1 MKTVAVLGLGYVGF
15 PLAELLVKT
24 KKYRVI
30 GLDIS
35 PKKIKQAK
43 SSLKSKFFTTTQDF
57 SKIKQADISV
67 VCVPTPVY
75 KNFMPNYE
83 PVKNACLSIVKN
95 LKPGQLIII
104 ESTINPGT
112 CEEVVLP
119 ILERYGAVACKDFLL
134 AHCPERIDPG
144 NKKWTLINIPRNVG
158 GIDEQSASE
167 AAKFYCSFLKS
178 DVKVL
183 NSIKAA
189 EATKIVENTF
199 RDINIAYVNEL
210 AMSFDKLG
218 IDILEVIEGAKTKPF
233 AFMPHYP
240 GAGVGGHCFEKTQ
253 IVFIKTKKG
262 IETFTFEE
270 LFRRIESMSKIEK
283 ENLEILSFD
292 LRTQKSCFKKLLLVT
307 RRPCDTVLRLRTKYG
322 FEIKVTDQHPVII
335 YRNGAMHVCLAKDI
349 QLNDTFVINKTIPSF
364 NSKYDINTIESIKN
378 TSLAQKVRVGLKK
391 SSWKNLANRLSP
403 LLANNERTTDTYYR
417 YNFLPLPVYLQ
428 AKERNLVSV
437 GEKQLILKTGRGPS
451 CHSLPAIIKTD
462 KNLCRLIGYYLSE
475 GCLTKDK
482 SSRVR
487 FSFHSKE
494 YEYLNDVKNIL
505 KSFSVPFSEY
515 HSKQDRTSCIKVS
528 SDIFGNIIQNI
539 LGCGTNCYS
548 MNIPAQLLALP
559 ATSRKEIIKGMLQ
572 RFYKKNGTDYFHK
585 NNSVSVNYFSS
596 SKKLFQQMI
605 ALLLD
610 QNIFPRIQKREG
622 LLRISSNN
630 DIEKMRDYFDGEK
643 QKKKIINHDNLLRH
657 KTFFLAPV
665 TSTETLSTD
674 TVYSA
679 EVEDTH
685 TIVTSYGIVAH
696 NCIPVDPYYLIE
708 RALHSGFEHRFLEM
722 ARKVNNGMP
731 AYTVSLLE
739 NEAEKLNLPLKK
751 MTIGLLGLAY
761 KKDIVDVRESPAL
774 QILKILKSKRFKIE
788 IFDPFLTAKSTVK
801 DLKTF
806 LKKCDVVILAT
817 NHSVFEKNLV
827 NMLKNSMV
835 APPKRGA
842 NSLAE
847 SRLAGLGLKVKIFI
861 DGRNC
866 IPKDKIQALGIAY
879 KGIGH

>member
-15 PLAELLVKT
+15 PLAELLVKS

-35 PKKIKQAK
+35 PEKIAWAN
-43 SSLKSKFFTTTQDF
+43 STLKSNLFTATQDF
-57 SKIKQADISV
+57 AQIKQADISV
-67 VCVPTPVY
+67 VCVPTPVF
-75 KNFMPNYE
+75 KNYMPDYG
-83 PVKNACLSIVKN
+83 PVKNACLSIIKN

-119 ILERYGAVACKDFLL
+119 ILERFGAVAGKDFLL

-158 GIDEQSASE
+158 GIDERSASE
-167 AAKFYCSFLKS
+167 AATFYRSFLKS
-178 DVKVL
+178 EVKVL

-253 IVFIKTKKG
+253 IVFLKTKNG
-262 IETFTFEE
+262 IETLTFEE
-270 LFRRIESMSKIEK
+270 LFKHIENAPKTDK
-283 ENLEILSFD
+283 ENMEILSFD
-292 LRTQKSCFKKLLLVT
+292 LKTQKSCFKKLLLVT
-307 RRPCDTVLRLRTKYG
+307 KRSCDTITRLRTKYG
-322 FEIKVTDQHPVII
+322 FEIKVTDKHPIVV
-335 YRNGAMHVCLAKDI
+335 YRNGVMAVCLAKDI
-349 QLNDTFVINKTIPSF
+349 QLNDTLVINKTIPSF
-364 NSKYDINTIESIKN
+364 SSKYDINTIESIKN
-378 TSLAQKVRVGLKK
+378 TPLSQKVRVGLKK
-391 SSWKNLANRLSP
+391 SSWKNWANSLSP
-403 LLANNERTTDTYYR
+403 LFNDTKRAVDTYYR
-417 YNFLPLPVYLQ
+417 YNFLPLPIYLQ
-428 AKERNLVSV
+428 AKERHLVSV
-437 GEKQLILKTGRGPS
+437 SEKQLVLKTGRGPS
-451 CHSLPAIIKTD
+451 YHSMPATIKTD

-505 KSFSVPFSEY
+505 KSFNIPFSEY
-515 HSKQDRTSCIKVS
+515 HSKQHRASYIKVS

-559 ATSRKEIIKGMLQ
+559 ATSRKEIIKGMLRGDGGVEVTEGK
-572 RFYKKNGTDYFHK
+572 RFYKKNGTDYFHE
-585 NNSVSVNYFSS
+585 NNSAGVNYFSS

-622 LLRISSNN
+622 LLRISANN

-643 QKKKIINHDNLLRH
+643 QNLLIRSLNNKKKIINHDTLLRH

-665 TSTETLSTD
+665 TSIETLPTD

-731 AYTVSLLE
+731 AYTVGLLE
-739 NEAEKLNLPLKK
+739 NEAEKLKLSLKK

-761 KKDIVDVRESPAL
+761 KKDIADIRESPSL
-774 QILKILKSKRFKIE
+774 QILKTLKSKRLKIE
-788 IFDPFLTAKSTVK
+788 IFDPFLPAKSTVK

-806 LKKCDVVILAT
+806 VKKCSAVILAT
-817 NHSVFEKNLV
+817 NHSVFEQNLV
-827 NMLKNSMV
+827 NMLKNS
-835 APPKRGA
+835 
-842 NSLAE
+842 N
-847 SRLAGLGLKVKIFI
+847 VKIFI

-866 IPKDKIQALGIAY
+866 IPKDKVTALGIAY

>member
-1 MKTVAVLGLGYVGF
+1 MKTVAILGLGYVGF
-15 PLAELLVKT
+15 PLVELLIKT
-24 KKYRVI
+24 KRYRVI

-35 PKKIKQAK
+35 PQKIIQAK
-43 SSLKSKFFTTTQDF
+43 SALKSKFFTATADF
-57 SKIKQADISV
+57 SLIKQADVSV

-75 KNFMPNYE
+75 KNFLPDYG
-83 PVKNACLSIVKN
+83 PVKNACLSIAKN

-119 ILERYGAVACKDFLL
+119 ILERYGAIAGKDFLL

-144 NKKWTLINIPRNVG
+144 NKKWTLVNIPRNVG
-158 GIDEQSASE
+158 GIDKQSALE
-167 AAKFYCSFLKS
+167 AAAFYRSFLKS
-178 DVKVL
+178 EVKVL

-218 IDILEVIEGAKTKPF
+218 IDILEVIKGAKTKPF

-270 LFRRIESMSKIEK
+270 LFKYIENMPRIEK
-283 ENLEILSFD
+283 EDFKILSFD
-292 LRTQKSCFKKLLLVT
+292 LKTQKSCFKKLLLVT
-307 RRPCDTVLRLRTKYG
+307 KRPCDTVLRLRTKYG
-322 FEIKVTDQHPVII
+322 FELKVTDQHPVII
-335 YRNGAMHVCLAKDI
+335 YRNGVMTTCFAKDI
-349 QLNDTFVINKTIPSF
+349 RLNDLFVINKTIPSF
-364 NSKYDINTIESIKN
+364 NKKYTIDAINEVKN
-378 TSLAQKVRVGLKK
+378 SNLHNKIRIGLKNSRWENFAK
-391 SSWKNLANRLSP
+391 QLSP
-403 LLANNERTTDTYYR
+403 VLKDNKRVSDTYYH

-428 AKERNLVSV
+428 AKQKNLVTM
-437 GEKQLILKTGRGPS
+437 GHKGLLLKTGRGPS
-451 CHSLPAIIKTD
+451 SHSIPAVIETNKD
-462 KNLCRLIGYYLSE
+462 LCRLIGYYLSE

-482 SSRVR
+482 SSRIR
-487 FSFHSKE
+487 FSFHSQE
-494 YEYLNDVKNIL
+494 HEYLRDVRNIL
-505 KSFSVPFSEY
+505 RQYDIPFSEY
-515 HSKQDRTSCIKVS
+515 TSKQWRSSGIKIS
-528 SDIFGNIIQNI
+528 SEILGEIIQNT

-548 MNIPAQLLALP
+548 MNIPAQLLAMP
-559 ATSRKEIIKGMLQ
+559 QTFRKEIVKGMLRGDGGVEMTEGK
-572 RFYKKNGTDYFHK
+572 RFYKKNSKQYFHE
-585 NNSVSVNYFSS
+585 NNSASTNYFSS
-596 SKKLFQQMI
+596 SKKLFQQII
-605 ALLLD
+605 AILLD
-610 QNIFPRIQKREG
+610 QNIFPKIQKREG
-622 LLRISSNN
+622 LLRISGY
-630 DIEKMRDYFDGEK
+630 DDLKKMDDYFDGEK
-643 QKKKIINHDNLLRH
+643 QKLLMRSLNNKKKIINRDKSLRH
-657 KTFFLAPV
+657 ETFFLAPV
-665 TSTETLSTD
+665 TSTEILPTD

-679 EVEDTH
+679 EVENTH

-739 NEAEKLNLPLKK
+739 NEAEKLKLPMRKI
-751 MTIGLLGLAY
+751 TVGLLGLAY
-761 KKDIVDVRESPAL
+761 KKDIADVRESPAL
-774 QILKILKSKRFKIE
+774 QILKILKSKRLKIE
-788 IFDPFLTAKSTVK
+788 VFDPFLLQKSTVK

-806 LKKCDVVILAT
+806 IKKCDAVILVT
-817 NHSVFEKNLV
+817 NHSLFEKNLV
-827 NMLKNSMV
+827 NMLKKS
-835 APPKRGA
+835 G
-842 NSLAE
+842 
-847 SRLAGLGLKVKIFI
+847 VKILI

-866 IPKDKIQALGIAY
+866 IPKKQVTALGIAY